1 MLDVQLPVISV
12 QYEPTGHTEK
22 SNIFE
27 QDYYPCPYFIL
38 EMNSIDDT
46 HNFIEQNPSLIK
58 KLNLGHY
65 VIILK
70 QVIILLKG
78 FCTRCNVL

>member
-1 MLDVQLPVISV
+1 MPDVQLPVISV
-12 QYEPTGHTEK
+12 QYEPTGDTGK
-22 SNIFE
+22 NKIFE
-27 QDYYPCPYFIL
+27 QDNYPCPHFIL

-46 HNFIEQNPSLIK
+46 KNFFEQNPSLMT

-70 QVIILLKG
+70 QVII
-78 FCTRCNVL
+78 